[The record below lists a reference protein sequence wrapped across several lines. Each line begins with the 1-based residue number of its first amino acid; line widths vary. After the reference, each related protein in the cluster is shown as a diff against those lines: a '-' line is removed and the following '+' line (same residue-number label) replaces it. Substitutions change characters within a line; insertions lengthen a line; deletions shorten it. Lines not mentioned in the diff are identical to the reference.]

1 MGFIKSWHR
10 KEKAIIKEDTKEKEK
25 KRKEFLL
32 KYYELA
38 LEHKM
43 ELFPKLNFTETT
55 LSAIQGIIE
64 LDEGAESKIK
74 IIMEE
79 LKK

>member
-1 MGFIKSWHR
+1 MGFMKSWHR
-10 KEKAIIKEDTKEKEK
+10 KEKAVIKEDIKEKEK
-25 KRKEFLL
+25 KKKEFLL
-32 KYYELA
+32 KYYELV

-64 LDEGAESKIK
+64 IDKEAESRIK
-74 IIMEE
+74 IILEK
-79 LKK
+79 LKE

>member
-1 MGFIKSWHR
+1 
-10 KEKAIIKEDTKEKEK
+10 
-25 KRKEFLL
+25 
-32 KYYELA
+32 
-38 LEHKM
+38 
-43 ELFPKLNFTETT
+43 LNFTETT